1 MENSGNFEKRLIR
14 IKEFLINEQDSKWN
28 TEEKKIWAK
37 FKESAVK
44 IASNGEDD
52 FDLVEETTTKLSGLD
67 NFKNGFN

>member
-44 IASNGEDD
+44 IASNGEDG